1 MLNGIAGLIASI
13 AGLITAVT
21 GLVGM
26 LVVARRT
33 SPKERVDAAAEA
45 AERVLNPPSTNSAV
59 NDTAAL
65 QQIRDA
71 QPGRTDEPER

>member
-1 MLNGIAGLIASI
+1 VLNGIAGLIAAV

-33 SPKERVDAAAEA
+33 SPKERGDAADSAT
-45 AERVLNPPSTNSAV
+45 ERALNPPSQVDADSG
-59 NDTAAL
+59 AL
-65 QQIRDA
+65 VEIAGGKRKRRRRD
-71 QPGRTDEPER
+71 R